1 MSTESELQSRIKTS
15 KRFQHTD
22 LGSTK
27 FLWNPFLKKNQRTE
41 PADWLTTVF
50 GYTVWLI
57 HINPTWQ
64 RETLQNQYLWLIAVQ
79 LAVPVLVVS
88 ENDNQQIQNHLAI
101 FHDRASAHIIRLVT
115 VEVDFYV
122 YTKATMSNYHSVL
135 TATPLNNIGWFNI
148 TKLLWTERTWVLS
161 TWQPLILTRSTHTS
175 WSHDMMAFPGRII
188 PMVKETHAHLH
199 AERPPPI

>member
-1 MSTESELQSRIKTS
+1 MFR
-15 KRFQHTD
+15 
-22 LGSTK
+22 
-27 FLWNPFLKKNQRTE
+27 
-41 PADWLTTVF
+41 
-50 GYTVWLI
+50 YTVWLI

-101 FHDRASAHIIRLVT
+101 FHDRASAHIMPLVT

-122 YTKATMSNYHSVL
+122 YTKAIMSNHHGVL
-135 TATPLNNIGWFNI
+135 TTTRLNSVGWFNI
-148 TKLLWTERTWVLS
+148 TKLLWNERMWVVS
-161 TWQPLILTRSTHTS
+161 IWQPFILTHSTHAS
-175 WSHDMMAFPGRII
+175 WSHDMMAFPGLNHPQGERNARTH
-188 PMVKETHAHLH
+188 THAHLH